1 MRSMDPHVDQKQISA
16 KRVVMQIPSNMFPPP
31 STSAQQLAS
40 QLPSQI
46 DAPPSEARE
55 AFHDFVGQT
64 LFGQMLASMRKTVE
78 KPAYLHGGQAEEIFQ
93 SQLDQL
99 LVEDITDAS
108 AASIA
113 DPMYEL
119 FTLRR
124 G

>member
-1 MRSMDPHVDQKQISA
+1 
-16 KRVVMQIPSNMFPPP
+16 MQIQQNMFPTAAAHP
-31 STSAQQLAS
+31 SAAQLA
-40 QLPSQI
+40 
-46 DAPPSEARE
+46 PPADGPTSEARE

-64 LFGQMLASMRKTVE
+64 LFGQMLSSMRKTVE

-99 LVEDITDAS
+99 LVEEITDAS
-108 AASIA
+108 AESIA